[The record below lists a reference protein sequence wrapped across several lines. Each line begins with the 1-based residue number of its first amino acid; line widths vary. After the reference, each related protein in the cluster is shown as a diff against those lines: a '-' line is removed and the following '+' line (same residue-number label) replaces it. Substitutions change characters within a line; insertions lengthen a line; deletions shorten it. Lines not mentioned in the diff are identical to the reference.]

1 MLGLGTVVGEC
12 WFGRSCVGVLL
23 IDQLF
28 PRFLARLLSTTC
40 RNRGDRFLD
49 FLTFGRTDEPDSG
62 RMLRVVKAFGS
73 SQFQFRSGRKLKVG
87 QLTGRI
93 FRWDSLGGFV
103 GDNSSSS
110 GLHVGNCY

>member
-12 WFGRSCVGVLL
+12 WFGRSCVGVLF

-62 RMLRVVKAFGS
+62 RMSHVAKAFGS
-73 SQFQFRSGRKLKVG
+73 SQFHFVSGR
-87 QLTGRI
+87 
-93 FRWDSLGGFV
+93 
-103 GDNSSSS
+103 NSRLANS
-110 GLHVGNCY
+110 